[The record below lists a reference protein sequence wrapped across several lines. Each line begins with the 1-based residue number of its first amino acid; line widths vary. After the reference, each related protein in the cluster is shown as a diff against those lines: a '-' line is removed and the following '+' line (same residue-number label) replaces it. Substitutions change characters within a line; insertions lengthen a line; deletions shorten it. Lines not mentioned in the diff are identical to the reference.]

1 MSIRRWPWH
10 WLAPALLGLGLYA
23 LTLRGVF
30 VYDDL
35 YSCKADERLT
45 HPRQWI
51 EFLREGYMVGGADN
65 LWRPLVS
72 FTYALQAWGNGDCP
86 WAFHLLNILLH
97 ATACALVAILGTRL
111 CNKRVGLIAGLLF
124 AAHPVHVE
132 AVAEIV
138 GRAEELGLIGVL
150 AGLVLFIGKPLTT
163 RRVWGIVGWFLFA
176 AFSKEQG
183 LLLPFFLL
191 AWYLL
196 RRWRPPLEDHSDEQP
211 RKTRRMLVAVLTLIM
226 AAYIAYRNHILPW
239 YWDRDFLDPANNPL
253 IISTGADRWL
263 IPVAVAGRYAMLL
276 VAPYRMSID
285 YGMDV
290 FTPKLNWIE
299 PWFYLGLLAIAVG
312 IGAFIIAW
320 KCRNRAAIFCL
331 IVFAAIFG
339 MVSNFFFTIGTIMG
353 DRLMYLPSAFFCL
366 LIAMLLAKLPRR
378 RAVAVLTVILILA
391 SIRTVTYAWEWN
403 NRLRLYSYAVAT
415 EPRASMPYLLL
426 AGELDY
432 PHGDVVMSSARR
444 EVPEAVQVWSKS
456 AWCKIGRGQ
465 LDEAL
470 KFALH
475 ASSIHHGDA
484 EARGAMAKI
493 QELRANA
500 AVTHPTTSPR

>member
-1 MSIRRWPWH
+1 MSLRRWPWH
-10 WLAPALLGLGLYA
+10 WLAPASLGLGLYA
-23 LTLRGVF
+23 LTIHGVF

-35 YSCKADERLT
+35 YSCKADERLL
-45 HPRQWI
+45 HPNQWI
-51 EFLREGYMVGGADN
+51 EFLRQGYMAGAADN

-72 FTYALQAWGNGDCP
+72 FTFALQAWGNGDRP
-86 WAFHLLNILLH
+86 WAFHLVNILLH
-97 ATACALVAILGTRL
+97 ATACALVAKLGTRL
-111 CNKRVGLIAGLLF
+111 CNKKVGLIAGLLF

-138 GRAEELGLIGVL
+138 GRAEEMGLIGVL
-150 AGLVLFIGKPLTT
+150 AGLLFFIGKPLTPA
-163 RRVWGIVGWFLFA
+163 RVWGIVGWFLFA

-183 LLLPFFLL
+183 LLFPIFLL
-191 AWYLL
+191 VWFLMRHWPASN
-196 RRWRPPLEDHSDEQP
+196 ETISDEPSPKAGRQ
-211 RKTRRMLVAVLTLIM
+211 LVAVLTLVM

-263 IPVAVAGRYAMLL
+263 IPIAVAGRYAMLL
-276 VAPYRMSID
+276 VAPYRMSLD

-290 FTPKLNWIE
+290 FTPKLNWSE
-299 PWFYLGLLAIAVG
+299 PWFYLGLMAIAVG

-320 KCRNRAAIFCL
+320 KRRSRPAMFCL
-331 IVFAAIFG
+331 ILFAASYG

-366 LIAMLLAKLPRR
+366 LIAMLLAKLPPRC
-378 RAVAVLTVILILA
+378 AVAVLAVILILA

-403 NRLRLYSYAVAT
+403 NRLRLYTYAVAT
-415 EPRASMPYLLL
+415 EPKASMSYLLL
-426 AGELDY
+426 AGEVDY
-432 PHGDVVMSSARR
+432 PHGEIVMAKARQ
-444 EVPEAVQVWSKS
+444 EVPEAAQVWSKS
-456 AWCKIGRGQ
+456 AWNKIGLGH

-470 KFALH
+470 AFALH

-493 QELRANA
+493 QELRKA
-500 AVTHPTTSPR
+500 ATTRSTTSP